1 MSVLD
6 ADGVL
11 ADEVIGAEQGW
22 VFVPCRRLLGPGD
35 PVRPELRRLADGR
48 LALLAYTSLT
58 ELVAGCG
65 RHQSWVLVPADWFEQ
80 IRAECHFD
88 TIVLNADVPQR
99 WRQEAETWPGRPE
112 DWDE

>member
-11 ADEVIGAEQGW
+11 ADEVIGAERGW
-22 VFVPCRRLLGPGD
+22 VFVPARRLLGPSD
-35 PVRPELRRLADGR
+35 QVRPELRRLADGR
-48 LALLAYTSLT
+48 LALLAYTSLA

-80 IRAECHFD
+80 IRVECPFD
-88 TIVLNADVPQR
+88 TILLNADVPGQ
-99 WRQEAETWPGRPE
+99 WRVEPETWPGRPE
-112 DWDE
+112 AWDE

>member
-11 ADEVIGAEQGW
+11 ADDVIGAERGW

-35 PVRPELRRLADGR
+35 QVRPELRRLADGR
-48 LALLAYTSLT
+48 LALLAYTSLAD
-58 ELVAGCG
+58 LVAGCG
-65 RHQSWVLVPADWFEQ
+65 RHQSWVLVPADWFAGM
-80 IRAECHFD
+80 RDECHFD
-88 TIVLNADVPQR
+88 TIVLNADVPEQ

-112 DWDE
+112 AWDE